1 MYPKYKQHY
10 LHIKLFLNYLLSY
23 LYMKLLQQ
31 KKKKK
36 KEKKR
41 KKKCEHEK
49 SLLSLLYGS

>member
-41 KKKCEHEK
+41 KKNVNMRNHC
-49 SLLSLLYGS
+49 